1 MKPSP
6 KQVNMLTCNV
16 HDKLYFQ
23 HLNSHGKRGPMASQ
37 NKTAN
42 NPGEEHA
49 GEDGGKKRGV
59 LLGKKGY
66 LIN

>member
-1 MKPSP
+1 
-6 KQVNMLTCNV
+6 
-16 HDKLYFQ
+16 
-23 HLNSHGKRGPMASQ
+23 MASQ

-59 LLGKKGY
+59 LLGKKGH